1 MATYYKNKCRGCGH
15 KNRYI
20 IIIVVALLALSCG
33 NGKGDKVNEPID
45 GGHGIGIDTAAV
57 HIIQC
62 QEEIAK

>member
-1 MATYYKNKCRGCGH
+1 MNIRMMNK
-15 KNRYI
+15 YI
-20 IIIVVALLALSCG
+20 IIIGAALLVLSCG

>member
-1 MATYYKNKCRGCGH
+1 MMKMNKF
-15 KNRYI
+15 I
-20 IIIVVALLALSCG
+20 IIGVALIMFSCG

-57 HIIQC
+57 HVIQC

>member
-1 MATYYKNKCRGCGH
+1 M
-15 KNRYI
+15 NRYI
-20 IIIVVALLALSCG
+20 IIICVALLALSCG

-57 HIIQC
+57 HVIQC